1 MLKFPYGLRNFYDL
15 ITDNYFYVDRTRH
28 IRVIEDFGRELIFLR
43 PRRFGKS
50 LLLSMLENYYD
61 IAKAEEFEKLFGH
74 LAIGKNPTPKH
85 NQYFVMTW
93 DFSAVSPEGD
103 VREIRQALHYYVNK
117 RIQEFAHYYQAWLP
131 FEISIEKTDAQASF
145 QSLLTAVKLSPYR
158 LYLLIDEY
166 DNFANELM
174 MAHKPTSKSRYQAL
188 LSGTG
193 AVKALFKAV
202 KTAATGN
209 GLERTFV
216 TGVSP
221 VVLSDMSSGYN
232 VAEHIYLEPEFN
244 DLCGFQEQEIQDMLK
259 RIVKECDLP
268 NSKAQ
273 EALALMKTFYDG
285 YCFSPLS
292 TDKVYNPILTL
303 YFLRVFQRRCQFPKQ
318 LLDNNLAMD
327 KGKLTYISDL
337 PYGKEVIVQALNEN
351 PPLSLKQ
358 LASGFGVEEM
368 LKSVKDTQF
377 MVSLLYYFGILTL
390 NGENE
395 WKEMV
400 FKVPNLVIR
409 KLYVDKLKDLLLP
422 EKLEQNQAQLL
433 ARQFYKTGDL
443 QPICDFME
451 QHYFKAFDNRD
462 YQQANELTIKT
473 AFLTVLFDDTF
484 YIMDSET
491 ELDRRYAD
499 LTMILRPE
507 QRQSN
512 LKNFLLEFKYVKL
525 GKADL
530 TGEKARKMNQ
540 DEIKALPLVQEKFTE
555 AKAQLLDYEKRLNR
569 KYENTLQLHLISVV
583 ALGFERVVWMNI
595 LTN

>member
-1 MLKFPYGLRNFYDL
+1 STLPRHSSFDFLIIHKNIMVIPDSLK
-15 ITDNYFYVDRTRH
+15 NYFILQR
-28 IRVIEDFGRELIFLR
+28 LR
-43 PRRFGKS
+43 
-50 LLLSMLENYYD
+50 L
-61 IAKAEEFEKLFGH
+61 KL
-74 LAIGKNPTPKH
+74 AR
-85 NQYFVMTW
+85 M
-93 DFSAVSPEGD
+93 
-103 VREIRQALHYYVNK
+103 
-117 RIQEFAHYYQAWLP
+117 
-131 FEISIEKTDAQASF
+131 
-145 QSLLTAVKLSPYR
+145 
-158 LYLLIDEY
+158 
-166 DNFANELM
+166 
-174 MAHKPTSKSRYQAL
+174 
-188 LSGTG
+188 
-193 AVKALFKAV
+193 
-202 KTAATGN
+202 
-209 GLERTFV
+209 
-216 TGVSP
+216 GVSP

-244 DLCGFQEQEIQDMLK
+244 DLCGFQEQEIQEVLSI
-259 RIVKECDLP
+259 IVKECDLP
-268 NSKAQ
+268 Q
-273 EALALMKTFYDG
+273 ETHCRASLLMKTFYNG
-285 YCFSPLS
+285 YCFSSLS
-292 TDKVYNPILTL
+292 TELVYNPTLTL
-303 YFLRVFQRRCQFPKQ
+303 YFLSVFQRRCQFPKQ

-337 PYGKEVIVQALNEN
+337 PYGEEVIVQALNEN

-358 LASGFGVEEM
+358 LASGFGIEDM

-409 KLYVDKLKDLLLP
+409 KLYVDKLKDLFLP

-433 ARQFYKTGDL
+433 ARQFYKTGNL

-507 QRQSN
+507 QQSN
-512 LKNFLLEFKYVKL
+512 LKNVVLEFKYVKL

-530 TGEKARKMNQ
+530 TGEKIREMNQ
-540 DEIKALPLVQEKFTE
+540 DEIKAIPLVQQNFLE
-555 AKAQLLDYEKRLNR
+555 AKTQLLDYEKRLNR
-569 KYENTLQLHLISVV
+569 KYENTLQLLMISVV
-583 ALGFERVVWMNI
+583 ALGFERVVWENV
-595 LTN
+595 LTDN